1 MGGGGGKG
9 GRGTVGM
16 WWGCR
21 GGGGARG
28 GSREGGLAVKEQLIT
43 HLDRRLSARGLA
55 CCLFFDAHSGFVRG
69 S

>member
-1 MGGGGGKG
+1 MVRWACGGGAGE
-9 GRGTVGM
+9 VG
-16 WWGCR
+16 CER
-21 GGGGARG
+21 GGGG